1 MSDPKLS
8 KEEKQ
13 ILKDFEAGEFK
24 SILTPKRK
32 KMLQAAADETFKK
45 DKRINIR
52 ISSRDLESLQRRALE
67 EGIPYQTLVSSV
79 LHKYVSGGLH
89 DIMANTYEPLA
100 RQQALRFYFVSLRE
114 TKDVTINKVSYFVCP
129 VRY

>member
-1 MSDPKLS
+1 MSEPKLS
-8 KEEKQ
+8 KEEKE

-24 SILTPKRK
+24 SVLTSRRK
-32 KMLQAAADETFKK
+32 KMLQAAAQETFKK

-89 DIMANTYEPLA
+89 DLMANKAFQRMQKT
-100 RQQALRFYFVSLRE
+100 RR
-114 TKDVTINKVSYFVCP
+114 
-129 VRY
+129 